1 MHLRSHLA
9 REEAALRRAVRLLRL
24 REERTHRA
32 VAGVDR
38 NRRAEVRARGDD
50 VAERDS
56 RLRAAV
62 EAAAW
67 ERTIGQDLFVDDPSG
82 ELPVLRTGEGL
93 VMGEA
98 MPIPSKIQF
107 FKARDRPR
115 GDDPEMPEA
124 WRQDRPDGEHYAQAV
139 KNWRYQRDTTEEGN
153 ENA

>member
-1 MHLRSHLA
+1 MLVASLASGAASQDKPTAESPEQSSASLAPCSIPLRWYIANLDP
-9 REEAALRRAVRLLRL
+9 EFGLD
-24 REERTHRA
+24 T
-32 VAGVDR
+32 
-38 NRRAEVRARGDD
+38 DD
-50 VAERDS
+50 A
-56 RLRAAV
+56 RAAV